1 MNIFRFVHIS
11 DTHLGSRQYSIKER
25 EDDFYDAFTEAVQ
38 IALDHEVDFVIHSGD
53 LFDEHRPDNRAL
65 SVFRDNIIKLQAR
78 KIPFYMIMGDHDR
91 PKKDDIA
98 AANIFDFL
106 GVRVLGLEEYE
117 SVLHGNRSES
127 ILIGGISNMK
137 GMRRERLKSQ
147 YERANFEAAENKM
160 AILISHQAISPYFIS
175 EQCEA
180 TSEELPV
187 NFNYMAFGHIHNR
200 LEKRIGNSIFSYAG
214 STEIKSTNEIDFYM
228 RHGKSINMVSV
239 ENDQTTVEKISLKS
253 VRPQAMVQGTLEGV
267 LKSIETFVS
276 KNRERLEVKKGILT
290 MEIQEKIKAIDV
302 MEAVSQYEDLFLI
315 RTPVIKAQEG
325 EKHNVS
331 AMTDSLKDMFLE
343 YFSGDEDTGKMAY
356 EIYRDVMDNDPEDAV
371 KSIEKRLGI
380 EGKL

>member
-1 MNIFRFVHIS
+1 MITFRFVHIS

-38 IALDHEVDFVIHSGD
+38 IALDQEVDFVVHSGD

-65 SVFRDNIIKLQAR
+65 SVFRDNIIKLQAK

-91 PKKDDIA
+91 PKKDDIPA
-98 AANIFDFL
+98 SKIFDFL
-106 GVRVLGLEEYE
+106 GVKVLGMEEYE
-117 SVLHGNRSES
+117 SVVHSNGSEK

-137 GMRRERLKSQ
+137 GLRRERLKSQ
-147 YERANFEAAENKM
+147 YEKANFDAAESKM

-200 LEKRIGNSIFSYAG
+200 LEKKIGNSIFSYAG

-228 RHGKSINMVSV
+228 RHGKSINMVSI
-239 ENDQTTVEKISLKS
+239 ENDQTNVEKIGLKS
-253 VRPQAMVQGTLEGV
+253 VRPQLIVKGTLENV
-267 LKSIETFVS
+267 LKSIDVFAS

-290 MEIQEKIKAIDV
+290 MEIQEKISPNDVID
-302 MEAVSQYEDLFLI
+302 AVSQFNDLFLI
-315 RTPVIKAQEG
+315 RTPIIKAQES

-343 YFSGDEDTGKMAY
+343 YFADDKNIGKTAY
-356 EIYRDVMDNDPEDAV
+356 EIYRDIMDNEPEVAV

-380 EGKL
+380 EGTL

>member
-1 MNIFRFVHIS
+1 MFRFMHIS

-25 EDDFYDAFTEAVQ
+25 EDDFYEAFTESVQ
-38 IALDHEVDFVIHSGD
+38 IALDRDVDFVVHSGD

-65 SVFRDNIIKLQAR
+65 SVFRDNILKLQAR

-91 PKKDDIA
+91 PKKDDIPA
-98 AANIFDFL
+98 SKIFDFL
-106 GVRVLGLEEYE
+106 GVKVLGMEEYE
-117 SVLHGNRSES
+117 SILHINGSEH

-137 GMRRERLKSQ
+137 GMRRERLRSQ

-160 AILISHQAISPYFIS
+160 AILLSHQAISPYFIS

-200 LEKRIGNSIFSYAG
+200 LEKKIGNSIFSYAG

-239 ENDQTTVEKISLKS
+239 ENDQTIVEKTGLKS
-253 VRPQAMVQGTLEGV
+253 VRPQVMVQGTLENV
-267 LKSIETFVS
+267 MKSIEAFVLEN
-276 KNRERLEVKKGILT
+276 KDRLEVKNGILT
-290 MEIQEKIKAIDV
+290 IEIQEKIKVNEVID
-302 MEAVSQYEDLFLI
+302 AVSQFADLFII
-315 RTPVIKAQEG
+315 RTPIIKAQEV
-325 EKHNVS
+325 EKHNIS
-331 AMTDSLKDMFLE
+331 SMTDSLKDMFLE
-343 YFSGDEDTGKMAY
+343 YFSDDEDTGKMAY
-356 EIYRDVMDNDPEDAV
+356 EVYRDVMDNDPEDAV

-380 EGKL
+380 GVKL

>member
-1 MNIFRFVHIS
+1 
-11 DTHLGSRQYSIKER
+11 
-25 EDDFYDAFTEAVQ
+25 
-38 IALDHEVDFVIHSGD
+38 
-53 LFDEHRPDNRAL
+53 
-65 SVFRDNIIKLQAR
+65 
-78 KIPFYMIMGDHDR
+78 
-91 PKKDDIA
+91 
-98 AANIFDFL
+98 
-106 GVRVLGLEEYE
+106 
-117 SVLHGNRSES
+117 
-127 ILIGGISNMK
+127 
-137 GMRRERLKSQ
+137 
-147 YERANFEAAENKM
+147 
-160 AILISHQAISPYFIS
+160 
-175 EQCEA
+175 
-180 TSEELPV
+180 
-187 NFNYMAFGHIHNR
+187 
-200 LEKRIGNSIFSYAG
+200 
-214 STEIKSTNEIDFYM
+214 
-228 RHGKSINMVSV
+228 
-239 ENDQTTVEKISLKS
+239 
-253 VRPQAMVQGTLEGV
+253 MVQGTLEGV